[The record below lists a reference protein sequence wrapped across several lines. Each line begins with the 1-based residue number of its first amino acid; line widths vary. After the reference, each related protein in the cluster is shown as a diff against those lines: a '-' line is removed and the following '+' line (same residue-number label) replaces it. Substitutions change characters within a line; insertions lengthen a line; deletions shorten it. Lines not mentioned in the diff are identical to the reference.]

1 MTVSTQTGVTTL
13 VESEDG
19 QESIKLKTDS
29 NIETSSYIDLPGL
42 SIHRQWQDA
51 ETCTVYVQVRI
62 SESRLSVV
70 LKKSQADMYFKDAQ
84 DEGKSISKRLLAIS
98 EAIRLAKTYDFRVI
112 SSSKSSEQL
121 IREYKHLQ
129 QQLEKIS
136 SKNNNAVFVIN
147 HSTDTNQ
154 QALSPIAD
162 SLKSSMSGSIEIIKA
177 CNSPPLCLSHAGKTP
192 ANFASIADVK
202 LNTVKQN
209 GFWVGDFTIELTLWD
224 LSDNT
229 KKYHSGV
236 LGSKVMN
243 RHKHKLT
250 LNKAMK
256 KWLKVYDHKLEEF
269 KTIASTIE

>member
-1 MTVSTQTGVTTL
+1 
-13 VESEDG
+13 
-19 QESIKLKTDS
+19 
-29 NIETSSYIDLPGL
+29 
-42 SIHRQWQDA
+42 
-51 ETCTVYVQVRI
+51 
-62 SESRLSVV
+62 
-70 LKKSQADMYFKDAQ
+70 
-84 DEGKSISKRLLAIS
+84 
-98 EAIRLAKTYDFRVI
+98 
-112 SSSKSSEQL
+112 
-121 IREYKHLQ
+121 
-129 QQLEKIS
+129 
-136 SKNNNAVFVIN
+136 
-147 HSTDTNQ
+147 
-154 QALSPIAD
+154 
-162 SLKSSMSGSIEIIKA
+162 MSGSFEIFKA
-177 CNSPPLCLSHAGKTP
+177 CNSPTLCLDHAGKTP

-236 LGSKVMN
+236 LASKVMN